1 VVFTLLGND
10 RDMSDALSGMQSR
23 FVMEDI
29 MDRIVSR
36 RATLAFAPGLL
47 LAASLMRFDSALAR
61 SVATPIAATP
71 GATDR
76 LTALLN
82 ASVDSGIP
90 GVVLRA
96 QAKGKQPIYAAA
108 GLANMEESTPI
119 SIRDR
124 FRIYSVTKTFTA
136 TVVLQLVDEN
146 VLSLDDTVTKWLSDP
161 EVLDIPNTDTIT
173 LRQLLNHTS
182 GIYDYF
188 DDDSPFI
195 NDAFLGENAD
205 WSKIWTPLELLTY
218 AGAENHAPYNEPG
231 IASHYANT
239 NYVLIGLIVEEATG
253 NRFADELQK
262 RILTPLKLTETS
274 LPQDVPIIT
283 GTVDGYHSLEGELVN
298 LTASNASW
306 AWTAGGM
313 VSTLDDL
320 ATFSAAAFSGS
331 LLSPESFAE
340 MVTFVPEKPGAQW
353 GWGFGIYRRDSPA
366 GTMMAM
372 DGESAGFSS
381 AMVWLPDLDV
391 SLVMLGNL
399 GGSPL
404 FDQLRDQIIA
414 DIAEHGLS

>member
-1 VVFTLLGND
+1 MF
-10 RDMSDALSGMQSR
+10 DALSGMQSR
-23 FVMEDI
+23 FVTEDP
-29 MDRIVSR
+29 MDCIVSR
-36 RATLAFAPGLL
+36 RATLAFAPSLL

-61 SVATPIAATP
+61 SLSTPIAAAP
-71 GATDR
+71 DASDR

-82 ASVDSGIP
+82 EAVESGIP

-96 QAKGKQPIYAAA
+96 QVEGQQPIYAAA
-108 GLANMEESTPI
+108 GLARMEESTPI
-119 SIRDR
+119 SVSDR
-124 FRIYSVTKTFTA
+124 FRIYSITKTFTA
-136 TVVLQLVDEN
+136 IVVLQLVDEG
-146 VLSLDDTVTKWLSDP
+146 VLSFDDTVTKWLSAP

-188 DDDSPFI
+188 DDESPFI

-205 WSKIWTPLELLTY
+205 WSRIWTPLDLLTY
-218 AGAENHAPYNEPG
+218 AGAENHAPYSEPG
-231 IASHYANT
+231 SASHYANT
-239 NYVLIGLIVEEATG
+239 NYVLIGLIVEAATG
-253 NRFADELQK
+253 NRFTDELQK

-274 LPQDVPIIT
+274 LPQDEPIIT
-283 GTVDGYHSLEGELVN
+283 ETVDGYQSLEGDLVN
-298 LTASNASW
+298 VTASNASW

-320 ATFSAAAFSGS
+320 AIFSAAAFSGS

-340 MVTFVPEKPGAQW
+340 MVTFVPEKPGFE
-353 GWGFGIYRRDSPA
+353 WGFGIYRVDSPA
-366 GTMMAM
+366 GTELAM

-381 AMVWLPDLDV
+381 AMIWLPDLDV
-391 SLVMLGNL
+391 SLVMLANL

-404 FDQLRDQIIA
+404 FEQLRDQVIA